1 MQLMTYS
8 DIKTKLQN
16 DLDVQD
22 LDFINGETE
31 LLGYINEALRDAEAL
46 VHTLG
51 LEADYFL
58 IPATIT
64 LVSGTSDYVLPADI
78 FASKIKAMFYI
89 NGNTK
94 YEIYRVRDLRETPY
108 FQTGDDYKYQ
118 LITTTGTANNM
129 RVRFYPTPAESGAYV
144 TVWYIRNVT
153 TMTTS
158 TAATN
163 VCELPES
170 VNFLLAHCKVR
181 IYEKM
186 GNPNLPEALA
196 VLQTQKQLMVETL
209 QEMVPDQDTLVKPDL
224 SFYEDTY
231 LGRRTVY

>member
-1 MQLMTYS
+1 M
-8 DIKTKLQN
+8 N
-16 DLDVQD
+16 DLDVED
-22 LDFINGETE
+22 LDFIHGETE
-31 LLGYINEALRDAEAL
+31 LLGYINEALRDAEAI

-58 IPATIT
+58 IPATIS
-64 LVSGTSDYVLPADI
+64 LVSGTADYVLPSDI

-94 YEIYRVRDLRETPY
+94 YEIFRVRDLRETPY
-108 FQTGDDYKYQ
+108 FQAGDDYRYQ

-129 RVRFYPTPAESGAYV
+129 RVRFYPTPAETGAYIQ
-144 TVWYIRNVT
+144 VWYIRNIA

-170 VNFLLAHCKVR
+170 INFLFAHCKMR

-186 GNPNLPEALA
+186 GNQNLQLA
-196 VLQTQKQLMVETL
+196 VTVLQAQKDLMIQTL
-209 QEMVPDQDTLVKPDL
+209 QEMVPDQNTLVPPDL